1 MPSCLR
7 LGLSWLCMA
16 ATLLASSAATA
27 QTTLTA
33 SSWVPPGH
41 MMHREV
47 MLPWAA
53 AVEKAT
59 QGRVKVN
66 ILPKGVS
73 SPGGHFDAVRDGLAD
88 VSFSIHGY
96 IPGRFSLTKITE
108 LPFLSDSAEPLS
120 VAYWRIHEKYLARGG
135 EHKGLKVLAL
145 FTHGPGQIY
154 NNKRAVNGTADLGGI
169 KFRVG
174 GGMVN
179 DVGTLMGANVTLKPA
194 PESYELM
201 STGVVDGVF
210 FPAESIDAFKI
221 EKFIK
226 YATLFPGGLY
236 NTSFVFFMNE
246 EVFNKLPKQD
256 QDAIMSVSGE
266 GFSRSAGR
274 AWDNRDREA
283 NGVLAKGNVAV
294 TQASPAFV
302 EEVKKKTAVLEANW
316 IKDANAKGID
326 GARVLAEFRDE
337 IKKAAA
343 R

>member
-1 MPSCLR
+1 MQIPSR
-7 LGLSWLCMA
+7 PLSLLCSAIAFWCSAGA
-16 ATLLASSAATA
+16 AA
-27 QTTLTA
+27 QTVLTA
-33 SSWVPPGH
+33 SSWVPPSNI
-41 MMHREV
+41 MHRDMMV
-47 MLPWAA
+47 PWAA

-73 SPGGHFDAVRDGLAD
+73 SPGGHFDAIRDGLAD
-88 VSFSIHGY
+88 VSFSVHGY

-108 LPFLSDSAEPLS
+108 LPFLADHAEPLS
-120 VAYWRIHEKYLARGG
+120 VAYWRIHEKYLSAAG

-154 NNKRAVNGTADLGGI
+154 NNKRAVAGSGDLGGI

-179 DVGTLMGANVTLKPA
+179 DVGTLMGANVLLKPA

-210 FPAESIDAFKI
+210 FPAESVDTFKL
-221 EKFIK
+221 EKFVK
-226 YATLFPGGLY
+226 YATVFPGGLY

-246 EVFNKLPKQD
+246 AVFNKLPKQD
-256 QDAIMSVSGE
+256 QDAVMSVSGE
-266 GFSRSAGR
+266 GFSRSTGR
-274 AWDNRDREA
+274 LWDNRDREA
-283 NGVLAKGNVAV
+283 NAVLAKGNIVV
-294 TQASPAFV
+294 TQASAAFIDD
-302 EEVKKKTAVLEANW
+302 VKKKTAVLEANW
-316 IKDANAKGID
+316 IKDAAAKGID
-326 GARVLAEFRDE
+326 GAKVLAEFRDE